1 VETADPRGPSPPP
14 PDAEDA
20 DVEAPLG
27 WARPPAS
34 FWSAGGW
41 LTWISGLVLMLSPFM
56 GWYAGSGEG
65 PTIAV
70 TGWHTGV
77 LGKLVF
83 VLGAAVILLG
93 ILREFGFELPPA
105 IPESL
110 VIIVIGALA
119 TVFVLIRLISIPDRF
134 FPSDGRSIGIW
145 IALIAAIG
153 VIVGGILRAS
163 EEL

>member
-1 VETADPRGPSPPP
+1 MPPP
-14 PDAEDA
+14 PDADEGA
-20 DVEAPLG
+20 AVG
-27 WARPPAS
+27 WERPRPG

-41 LTWISGLVLMLSPFM
+41 LTWIAGLVLMLSPFM

-70 TGWHTGV
+70 IGWHTGV

-93 ILREFGFELPPA
+93 ILRELGFELPPA
-105 IPESL
+105 VPESL
-110 VIIVIGALA
+110 VIIVLGALA
-119 TVFVLIRLISIPDRF
+119 TVFVLIRLIEIPDRF
-134 FPSDGRSIGIW
+134 FPSDGRGIGIW

-153 VIVGGILRAS
+153 VIVAGILRAT

>member
-1 VETADPRGPSPPP
+1 METADPTGSAPS
-14 PDAEDA
+14 PDAEA
-20 DVEAPLG
+20 EAPLG
-27 WARPPAS
+27 WTRPPAAV
-34 FWSAGGW
+34 WSAGGW
-41 LTWISGLVLMLSPFM
+41 LTWIAGLVLMLSPFM
-56 GWYAGSGEG
+56 GWYSGSGEG
-65 PTIAV
+65 PTISV
-70 TGWHTGV
+70 IGWHTGV

-93 ILREFGFELPPA
+93 VLREFGFELPPA

-110 VIIVIGALA
+110 VIIALGALA

-153 VIVGGILRAS
+153 VIVAGILRAS